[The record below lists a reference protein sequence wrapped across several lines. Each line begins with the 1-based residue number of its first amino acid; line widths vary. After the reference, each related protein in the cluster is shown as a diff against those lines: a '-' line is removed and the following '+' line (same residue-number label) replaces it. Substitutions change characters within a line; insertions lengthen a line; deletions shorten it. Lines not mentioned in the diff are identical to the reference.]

1 MALPLFPLLV
11 TAHLQLTDNQCLSNM
26 PKIVLQKMAFW
37 LVKDGILEAKRRPFT
52 MRKAAFWDFVN

>member
-1 MALPLFPLLV
+1 MALPLFSQCV
-11 TAHLQLTDNQCLSNM
+11 TPHLQLTDNQRLSNT

-52 MRKAAFWDFVN
+52 MRKAAFWEIIN

>member
-1 MALPLFPLLV
+1 MVLPLFPAQV
-11 TAHLQLTDNQCLSNM
+11 MAALQPVDNQRLSNM

-52 MRKAAFWDFVN
+52 MRKAAFWEIIN

>member
-37 LVKDGILEAKRRPFT
+37 LVKDGILEAKRRPF
-52 MRKAAFWDFVN
+52 AL